1 MPTTRDIKR
10 ILTGGTDVKRVM
22 YTDNQIWPTQFT
34 GVLEVVWAFGG
45 QYTINAIP
53 AGGGTATAQIW
64 SLSIYR
70 QSDGQL
76 VDTVPVTPMVT
87 IGDTT
92 NFSYASGV
100 WRANDRGRNGINS
113 ASGQTAPSNAPAR
126 SCTLTATVQHNYRGV
141 IVSGSYNTTMTQNA
155 NNYTSGTAYY
165 SNLSVSLNRYNS
177 SASPAPAYASTATI
191 SASLDQYTPITFDSG
206 SAYTYEQPG
215 AVGSNRFSFT
225 EEVSW
230 LSVSGT
236 TISVSGRG
244 TDNGGARNAN
254 ILATF
259 TGDTSIKSSVT
270 LYQRDNYKQERSRTY
285 SSYETL
291 LSDSRYGYGS
301 ESIEVPKE
309 GGYVYLI
316 GKAWYDIVY
325 SWPSGAADTTGSDY
339 AAKDPTYIYADPSSG
354 VTINTANSRVQL
366 PANTTSSP
374 KEYDLWG
381 AYTEGGVTRSSD
393 KYSATVLGVSQ
404 EYGIPVVSIEYD
416 EVEDGCG
423 YQIWAAAGSA
433 IPTVS
438 FSQPIIVGGS
448 VTGYLTGSLSNGA
461 TSGIADD
468 NTTQFTV
475 SFSGTG
481 ANGGTIATGGT
492 VSIGSR
498 GTSTGN
504 ARNAATGIVAT
515 LTVNRKS
522 GDSNTVTA
530 VVQQENRATQFSA
543 YDEYY
548 SARIGDLRYN
558 NSSGSIVPSTITA
571 KAVTIYVEFVGSW
584 GHYDAGTEYTSGART
599 GGDYTP
605 HTNEAVVPYRLEV
618 DGGGSYNT
626 NTFTASNQHNLSSKS
641 HSIKAILGTGD
652 GPYDTV
658 SLWQAADSKKQV
670 VGNYAVTLDLT
681 DDTIWAGGGS
691 GTLVSYATYES
702 YYEWN
707 SDGAIVDGSLE
718 TIYGTSTLVEVG
730 TTSSRFTIGSRRTST
745 DSSGHRYCYW
755 SVTHGDM
762 QTNATTDSMVR
773 KAKHDSKNDEL
784 STEVRLAIL
793 NQLETSESPVYGPWV
808 AGTAYTSSS
817 DYGIKTFTI
826 NDYNTSASPAS
837 FKGAEAGYTVVGR
850 HYDTRKRDD
859 TRNVYTKYTSW
870 SSENNDD
877 NHRALSG
884 TDTNPVIISG
894 PTEVTGDTVNLTT
907 TASWVTINTSQSKL
921 ELAAQGSTGRAR
933 YATIRATNAGGGATL
948 TADVYQAGYANLSS
962 NKSSISF
969 NASGGT
975 NTFIVTSRYTTWTI
989 DYPRAVVGQNPVLE
1003 LKVGGSDAN
1012 HQTFGDIENA
1022 SSVTTVSVSCGS
1034 NDLATMLRGV
1044 ITLTPNAPGTGSSD
1058 IVRVTID
1065 QLAQS

>member
-1 MPTTRDIKR
+1 MPSTRDIKR
-10 ILTGGTDVKRVM
+10 ILIGGNDVKRVM
-22 YTDNQIWPTQFT
+22 YRDAQVWPTAYT
-34 GVLEVVWAFGG
+34 AVLEVVWVFGG
-45 QYTINAIP
+45 QYAINAIP

-76 VDTVPVTPMVT
+76 VDTVPVTPTVT

-92 NFSYASGV
+92 NFSYDAATGV
-100 WRANDRGRNGINS
+100 WRANDRERNGINS

-126 SCTLTATVQHNYRGV
+126 SCTLHAAVQYTYHGV
-141 IVSGSYNTTMTQNA
+141 NVSASYDTTMTQNA
-155 NNYTSGTAYY
+155 NNYTPGTAYY
-165 SNLSVSLNRYNS
+165 TNLRVALNRYNS
-177 SASPAPAYASTATI
+177 SASPAPAYESTATI
-191 SASLDQYTPITFDSG
+191 SASLDQNTPGEFSSG
-206 SAYTYEQPG
+206 SAYTYIQPN

-225 EEVSW
+225 ESASW
-230 LSVSGT
+230 LSISGT
-236 TISVSGRG
+236 TVTVSGRG
-244 TDNGGARNAN
+244 TDNGASRYAS

-270 LYQRDNYKQERSRTY
+270 LYQRDNYRYEKSRTY

-291 LSDSRYGYGS
+291 LSDSRQGHGYEG
-301 ESIEVPKE
+301 IEIPKE

-316 GKAWYDIVY
+316 GTAWYDVVY
-325 SWPSGAADTTGSDY
+325 GWPSNAPDTTGRDY
-339 AAKDPTYIYADPSSG
+339 RSQDPTYIYSDPSSG
-354 VTINTANSRVQL
+354 VTIDTSNARVQL
-366 PANTTSSP
+366 PANRTSTP

-381 AYTEGGVTRSSD
+381 AYTEDGVTRSSD
-393 KYSATVLGVSQ
+393 RYSATVLGVAQ
-404 EYGIPVVSIEYD
+404 EYGTPVVSIAYD
-416 EVEDGCG
+416 EVEDG
-423 YQIWAAAGSA
+423 YHIWAAAGSA
-433 IPTVS
+433 IPSVS
-438 FSQPIIVGGS
+438 FSQPIMQGGTVVGY
-448 VTGYLTGSLSNGA
+448 VRGSLANGA
-461 TSGIADD
+461 TSGTADD
-468 NTTQFTV
+468 GTPFSV

-481 ANGGTIATGGT
+481 ANGGSVASGGT
-492 VSIGSR
+492 VSVGSR
-498 GTSTGN
+498 GTRPGDSWN
-504 ARNAATGIVAT
+504 VAT
-515 LTVNRKS
+515 DIKAVVVCHGIR
-522 GDSNTVTA
+522 GESNTVSA
-530 VVQQENRATQFSA
+530 VVQQENRPTPFSA

-599 GGDYTP
+599 GGDYTY
-605 HTNEAVVPYRLEV
+605 HDNEAAVPYRLEV
-618 DGGGSYNT
+618 DGGGFYET
-626 NTFTASNQHNLSSKS
+626 NTFTASNQHNLSSKR

-658 SLWQAADSKKQV
+658 SLWQAADSKKEV
-670 VGNYAVTLDLT
+670 VGNYAVSLELT
-681 DDTIWAGGGS
+681 EDSDIWAGGGS

-707 SDGAIVDGSLE
+707 SDGAVVEGSLE

-730 TTSSRFTIGSRRTST
+730 TTSSRFTIGSRRTAT
-745 DSSGHRYCYW
+745 DSYGHSYCYW
-755 SVTHGDM
+755 PVTHGDM

-808 AGTAYTSSS
+808 SGEAYTSSS

-826 NDYNTSASPAS
+826 NDYNTSAQPAS

-850 HYDTRKRDD
+850 HYDTRKRND

-870 SSENNDD
+870 SSANNDD

-884 TDTNPVIISG
+884 TETKPVIISG

-921 ELAAQGSTGRAR
+921 VLDAQSSTGRAR
-933 YATIRATNAGGGATL
+933 YATIRATNAGGGVTL

-975 NTFIVTSRYTTWTI
+975 NTFIVTSRYTDWTI
-989 DYPRAVVGQNPVLE
+989 DYPRAVVGQNPNLDLRVNGE
-1003 LKVGGSDAN
+1003 SAN
-1012 HQTFGDIENA
+1012 HQTYGDIENA
-1022 SSVTTVSVSCGS
+1022 SSVTTVSVICGA
-1034 NDLATMLRGV
+1034 NDLPTMLRGV
-1044 ITLTPNAPGTGSSD
+1044 ITLTPNAPGTGSGD